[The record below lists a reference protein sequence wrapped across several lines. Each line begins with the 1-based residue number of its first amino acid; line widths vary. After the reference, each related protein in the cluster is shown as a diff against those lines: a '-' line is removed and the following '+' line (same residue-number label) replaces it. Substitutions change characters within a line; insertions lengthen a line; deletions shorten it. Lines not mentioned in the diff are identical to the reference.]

1 MTENRLYEIIDDL
14 ATCIE
19 KRNDNSLTWILA
31 NTSISQEEI
40 DFCREV
46 AKKNKET
53 KIQIEIGG
61 EYKVVNS
68 FYDNCNDKTVIVL
81 APVNDE
87 SDLYQCVIADQYKKN
102 PNYFWQPNGQVDY
115 KNGNVL
121 LLYDYE
127 LGKYKS
133 KQNE

>member
-14 ATCIE
+14 VTCIE

-40 DFCREV
+40 EFCREV

-68 FYDNCNDKTVIVL
+68 FYGNCNDKTVIVL

-102 PNYFWQPNGQVDY
+102 LDDFWRSNGEVDY
-115 KNGNVL
+115 MNGNVI

-127 LGKYKS
+127 LRKI
-133 KQNE
+133 QTEN

>member
-14 ATCIE
+14 VTCIE
-19 KRNDNSLTWILA
+19 KRNDNLLTRILM

-40 DFCREV
+40 EFCHEV

-53 KIQIEIGG
+53 NIQIEIGG

-81 APVNDE
+81 ASVKDE
-87 SDLYQCVIADQYKKN
+87 SDLYQCVIADRYKKN
-102 PNYFWQPNGQVDY
+102 PDDFWRSNGEVDY
-115 KNGNVL
+115 MNGNVI
-121 LLYDYE
+121 LLYAYE
-127 LGKYKS
+127 LRKI
-133 KQNE
+133 

>member
-61 EYKVVNS
+61 EYKVVNI
-68 FYDNCNDKTVIVL
+68 FYGNCNDKTVIVL

-127 LGKYKS
+127 LGKYK
-133 KQNE
+133 

>member
-31 NTSISQEEI
+31 NTSITQEEI
-40 DFCREV
+40 EFCGEV

-53 KIQIEIGG
+53 KIPIEIGE

-68 FYDNCNDKTVIVL
+68 FYDNCNDKTVIIL
-81 APVNDE
+81 ASVKDE
-87 SDLYQCVIADQYKKN
+87 SDLYQCVIADRYKKN
-102 PNYFWQPNGQVDY
+102 PDDFWRSNGQVDY
-115 KNGNVL
+115 MNGNVL

-127 LGKYKS
+127 LKKI
-133 KQNE
+133 

>member
-14 ATCIE
+14 ATYIE
-19 KRNDNSLTWILA
+19 KRNDNALSWILA

-81 APVNDE
+81 APVKDE
-87 SDLYQCVIADQYKKN
+87 SDLYQCAIADRYKKN
-102 PNYFWQPNGQVDY
+102 PDDFWRSNGQVDY
-115 KNGNVL
+115 MNGNVL

-127 LGKYKS
+127 LKKI
-133 KQNE
+133 

>member
-19 KRNDNSLTWILA
+19 KTNDNSLTWILE

-68 FYDNCNDKTVIVL
+68 FYGNCNDKTVIVL

-102 PNYFWQPNGQVDY
+102 LDDFWRSNGEVDY
-115 KNGNVL
+115 MNGNVI

-127 LGKYKS
+127 LRKI
-133 KQNE
+133 QTEN

>member
-19 KRNDNSLTWILA
+19 KINDNSLTWILE

-68 FYDNCNDKTVIVL
+68 FYGNCNDKTVIVL
-81 APVNDE
+81 APVKDE

-102 PNYFWQPNGQVDY
+102 LDDFWRSNGEVDY
-115 KNGNVL
+115 MNGNVI

-127 LGKYKS
+127 LRKI
-133 KQNE
+133 QTEN

>member
-1 MTENRLYEIIDDL
+1 MMENRLYEIIDDL
-14 ATCIE
+14 ATYIE
-19 KRNDNSLTWILA
+19 KRNDNALSWILA

-81 APVNDE
+81 APVKDE
-87 SDLYQCVIADQYKKN
+87 SDLYQCAIADRYKKN
-102 PNYFWQPNGQVDY
+102 PDDFWRSNGQVDY
-115 KNGNVL
+115 MNGNVL

-127 LGKYKS
+127 LKKI
-133 KQNE
+133 

>member
-14 ATCIE
+14 VTCIE

-40 DFCREV
+40 EFCREV

-68 FYDNCNDKTVIVL
+68 FYNNCNEKIVIVL
-81 APVNDE
+81 APVKNE
-87 SDLYQCVIADQYKKN
+87 HDLYQCAIADR
-102 PNYFWQPNGQVDY
+102 Y
-115 KNGNVL
+115 KNNPDDFWLSNGEVKYSGNKVL
-121 LLYDYE
+121 LLYDFE
-127 LGKYKS
+127 LRRI
-133 KQNE
+133 

>member
-1 MTENRLYEIIDDL
+1 MTENRLYEIIDDI
-14 ATCIE
+14 ATYIE
-19 KRNDNSLTWILA
+19 KRNDNALSWILA

-81 APVNDE
+81 APVKDE
-87 SDLYQCVIADQYKKN
+87 SDLYQCAIADRYKKN
-102 PNYFWQPNGQVDY
+102 PDDFWRSNGQVDY
-115 KNGNVL
+115 MNGNVL

-127 LGKYKS
+127 LKKI
-133 KQNE
+133 

>member
-19 KRNDNSLTWILA
+19 KRNDHSPSWILA

-68 FYDNCNDKTVIVL
+68 FYGNCNDKTVIVL
-81 APVNDE
+81 APVKDE

-127 LGKYKS
+127 LGKYK
-133 KQNE
+133 

>member
-1 MTENRLYEIIDDL
+1 ME
-14 ATCIE
+14 
-19 KRNDNSLTWILA
+19 

-68 FYDNCNDKTVIVL
+68 FYGNCNDKTVIVL

-102 PNYFWQPNGQVDY
+102 LDDFWRSNGEVDY
-115 KNGNVL
+115 MNGNVI

-127 LGKYKS
+127 LRKI
-133 KQNE
+133 QTEN